1 MNNLTRRQVTAFKH
15 KVSRRERNA
24 LDAYQRAA
32 TKTAVYP
39 GHGTPLGLAYVSL
52 KLNGEAGEF
61 AEHVGKAMRDDEL
74 IKFYGLPSNHVPSRR
89 EMFFQPLTPERRAF
103 LIKEAG
109 DILWYLSASC
119 NELGIKLSEVASGN
133 LEKLYSRQRRGK
145 LAGSG
150 DNR

>member
-1 MNNLTRRQVTAFKH
+1 MSNLTRRQVTAFRA

-61 AEHVGKAMRDDEL
+61 AEHVGKAMRDDGL
-74 IKFYGLPSNHVPSRR
+74 INIGYPVSYGTGIMKGSTYR
-89 EMFFQPLTPERRAF
+89 EVGFHPLTPERRRF

-109 DILWYLSASC
+109 DILWYLSIS
-119 NELGIKLSEVASGN
+119 
-133 LEKLYSRQRRGK
+133 
-145 LAGSG
+145 
-150 DNR
+150 